1 MLSRNPTLRIW
12 CFRQYLPPLEKIK
25 QLPVKSLTVTKGLQ
39 KILESLEKP
48 LRFAASTN
56 FQNINKVKDLDKVIE
71 DITLRAL
78 SLKLSEK
85 EATILKSLRQS
96 FGAYNRLQL
105 NGKKKLITDS
115 LGLISGLKGFGGY
128 SLDENLANREAPGP
142 TADFTDL
149 SEISIQ
155 YVKGVGP
162 RVAELLSRKGIKTVE
177 DALNYFPRKYDDRRS
192 IKRISTL
199 EPNAR
204 QTVMGKIVLSGPVRS
219 RSRGIYQVIVSDG
232 TGTLALSWYQYN
244 PKYLKATYKKG
255 YTVILSGDVTLNR
268 YNNMLQ
274 IVHPNPDD
282 VEIFE
287 DIEGV
292 EKDMLNFNRIVP
304 IYPLTE
310 GIKQRRIRKIESLVL
325 DNYAKSLFDYVPY
338 DVRNRNHLIGIEQAI
353 SRVHFPS
360 DSDNLVDL
368 SDKSSVYDSLPHRTV
383 SFNEFFLLEVGLALK
398 KRDISNMPG
407 ISFNPTGSL
416 TKRLLS
422 GIPFELTSAQSR
434 VLSEIETDMRADRPM
449 NRLLQGDVRS
459 GKTVVALLSMLKA
472 VESGYQAALMAPT
485 EILAEQH
492 LRSVLKYVDGFGIR
506 VVLLKSAQSRN
517 EKEANY
523 DAISS
528 GDANIVIGTHALL
541 QGSVEFRNLGFAVI
555 DEQHRFGVIQRA
567 LLRSKGRNPDVLV
580 MTATP
585 IPRTLAM
592 TVYGD
597 LDVSV
602 LDEMPPHQHS
612 IKTHVFF
619 EEKGSRDNV
628 YELVRQ
634 EMIKGR
640 QAYIVYPLI
649 EESESPDHRDLRFAT
664 KMFDELKNDVFPEF
678 RLGLLHGRMRTEDK
692 NEVMNRFI
700 SHKIDILVATTVVEV
715 GMDIPN
721 ATVMVIENSE
731 RYGLS
736 QLHQLRGRV
745 GRGQHES
752 ICVLVSAAKR
762 SVDAHKRLSILKGT
776 SDGFKIAE
784 ADLMIRGPGEFIG
797 TRQSGLP
804 EFRFANLLR
813 DARILGE
820 ARSEAFNVVREDPT
834 LAKYPRLLKEV
845 LKRWGESLELA
856 SIS

>member
-1 MLSRNPTLRIW
+1 VTES
-12 CFRQYLPPLEKIK
+12 LE
-25 QLPVKSLTVTKGLQ
+25 
-39 KILESLEKP
+39 KILESLERP
-48 LRFAASTN
+48 LRFASRTN
-56 FQNINKVKDLDKVIE
+56 FQNIHKVKDLDKVVE

-78 SLKLSEK
+78 ALDLREN
-85 EATILKSLRQS
+85 EVRMLKSLMES

-105 NGKKKLITDS
+105 AGKKKLIVDA
-115 LGLISGLKGFGGY
+115 LGLIAGLKGFDEY
-128 SLDENLANREAPGP
+128 PVAENLASRKTNSATP
-142 TADFTDL
+142 DKMDV
-149 SEISIQ
+149 SQISIQ
-155 YVKGVGP
+155 FVKGVGP
-162 RVAELLSRKGIKTVE
+162 RIAGILSRKGIKTVE
-177 DALNYFPRKYDDRRS
+177 DALNYFPRKYEDRRN

-199 EPNAR
+199 KLDTR
-204 QTVMGKIVLSGPVRS
+204 QTVMGKIVLSGVVKS

-244 PKYLKATYKKG
+244 PKYLRATYKKG

-268 YNNMLQ
+268 YNKTLQ
-274 IVHPNPDD
+274 IVHPSPDD
-282 VEIFE
+282 VEVFE
-287 DIEGV
+287 DIEGI

-325 DNYAKSLFDYVPY
+325 DTYAKSLFDYVPY
-338 DVRNRNHLIGIEQAI
+338 EVRKRNRLIGIDQAVP
-353 SRVHFPS
+353 RVHFPGN
-360 DSDNLVDL
+360 SDNPVDL
-368 SDKSSVYDSLPHRTV
+368 LDTSSIYNSLPHRTV

-398 KRDISNMPG
+398 KRDVSKMPG
-407 ISFNPTGSL
+407 ISFNPTGRL
-416 TKRLLS
+416 TEKLLLEL
-422 GIPFELTSAQSR
+422 PFRLTSAQSR
-434 VLSEIETDMRADRPM
+434 VLSEIETDMRVDRPM
-449 NRLLQGDVRS
+449 NRLLQGDVGS

-506 VVLLKSAQSRN
+506 VVLLTSAQSRN
-517 EKEANY
+517 EKESSY

-528 GDANIVIGTHALL
+528 GDAKIVIGTHALL
-541 QGSVEFRNLGFAVI
+541 QGKVEFRDLGFVVI

-567 LLRSKGRNPDVLV
+567 LLRSKGKNPDVLV

-602 LDEMPPHQHS
+602 LDEMPPHQRS
-612 IKTHVFF
+612 IKTFVFF
-619 EEKGSRDNV
+619 EEKGARDKA
-628 YELVRQ
+628 YDLLRQ
-634 EMIKGR
+634 EVVKGR

-664 KMFDELKNDVFPEF
+664 RMFDELKEDVFPEF
-678 RLGLLHGRMRTEDK
+678 RLGLLHGRMKTEDK
-692 NEVMNRFI
+692 NEVMNKFI
-700 SHKIDILVATTVVEV
+700 SRRIDILVATTVVEV
-715 GMDIPN
+715 GVDVPN
-721 ATVMVIENSE
+721 AAVMVIENSE

-745 GRGQHES
+745 GRGEHES
-752 ICVLVSAAKR
+752 ICILISAVKR
-762 SVDAHKRLSILKGT
+762 SVDAHKRLSILQGT

-813 DARILGE
+813 DAKILGE
-820 ARSEAFNVVREDPT
+820 ARNEAFNIVRKDPI
-834 LAKYPRLLKEV
+834 LANYPRLYEEV
-845 LKRWGESLELA
+845 LKKWGESLDLA
-856 SIS
+856 GIS

>member
-1 MLSRNPTLRIW
+1 MT
-12 CFRQYLPPLEKIK
+12 E
-25 QLPVKSLTVTKGLQ
+25 GLQ

-48 LRFAASTN
+48 LRFAARTN
-56 FQNINKVKDLDKVIE
+56 FQNIGKVKDLDKVIE

-78 SLKLSEK
+78 SLNLSEK
-85 EATILKSLRQS
+85 EVATLKSLRES

-115 LGLISGLKGFGGY
+115 LTLIGGLKGSRAYTF
-128 SLDENLANREAPGP
+128 DDNLPTSEASRP
-142 TADFTDL
+142 TADDADL

-162 RVAELLSRKGIKTVE
+162 RIAELLSKKGVKTIE
-177 DALNYFPRKYDDRRS
+177 DALNYFPRKYEDRRN
-192 IKRISTL
+192 IKRISML
-199 EPNAR
+199 EPNTR
-204 QTVMGKIVLSGPVRS
+204 QTVMGKIIVSGTVKS
-219 RSRGIYQVIVSDG
+219 RSWGIYQVIVSDG
-232 TGTLALSWYQYN
+232 TGTLALSWYQYS
-244 PKYLKATYKKG
+244 PRYLKATYKKG
-255 YTVILSGDVTLNR
+255 YTVILSGDVTINR
-268 YNNMLQ
+268 YNNTLQ
-274 IVHPNPDD
+274 IVHPSPDD
-282 VEIFE
+282 VEVFE

-338 DVRNRNHLIGIEQAI
+338 EVRKRNHLMGIDQAI
-353 SRVHFPS
+353 LRVHFPG

-368 SDKSSVYDSLPHRTV
+368 SDKSSVYDSLAHRTV

-398 KRDISNMPG
+398 KRDISKMPG
-407 ISFNPTGSL
+407 ISFNPTGAL
-416 TKRLLS
+416 TERLLS
-422 GIPFELTSAQSR
+422 DLPFELTSAQSR
-434 VLSEIETDMRADRPM
+434 VLAEIETDMKADRPM
-449 NRLLQGDVRS
+449 NRLLQGDVGS
-459 GKTVVALLSMLKA
+459 GKTVVALLAMLKA
-472 VESGYQAALMAPT
+472 VESGYQAAIMAPT

-492 LRSVLKYVDGFGIR
+492 LRSILKYVDGFGIR

-528 GDANIVIGTHALL
+528 GDANIIIGTHALL
-541 QGSVEFRNLGFAVI
+541 QENVEFRNLGFVVI

-567 LLRSKGRNPDVLV
+567 LLRSKGKNPDVLV

-602 LDEMPPHQHS
+602 LDEMPPHQRS
-612 IKTHVFF
+612 IKTLLFF
-619 EEKGSRDNV
+619 EEKGARDNV
-628 YELVRQ
+628 YELVRR
-634 EMIKGR
+634 EVIKGR

-664 KMFDELKNDVFPEF
+664 KMFDELKKDVFPEF
-678 RLGLLHGRMRTEDK
+678 RLGLLHGRMKTEEK
-692 NEVMNRFI
+692 NDVMNEFI
-700 SHKIDILVATTVVEV
+700 SHQIDILVATTVVEV

-745 GRGQHES
+745 GRGHHES
-752 ICVLVSAAKR
+752 VCILVSAAKR
-762 SVDAHKRLSILKGT
+762 SVDAHKRLSILKST
-776 SDGFKIAE
+776 TDGFKIAE

-820 ARSEAFNVVREDPT
+820 ARSEAFNVVKEDPT
-834 LAKYPRLLKEV
+834 LANYPRLLREV
-845 LKRWGESLELA
+845 LKRWGESLDLA

>member
-1 MLSRNPTLRIW
+1 
-12 CFRQYLPPLEKIK
+12 
-25 QLPVKSLTVTKGLQ
+25 VTEGLQ

-48 LRFAASTN
+48 LRFASRTN
-56 FQNINKVKDLDKVIE
+56 FHNIHKVKDLDKVVE

-78 SLKLSEK
+78 SLDLSEK
-85 EATILKSLRQS
+85 EVAMLKSLRES

-105 NGKKKLITDS
+105 DDKKKLIMDS
-115 LGLISGLKGFGGY
+115 LGLITRLKGFDDY
-128 SLDENLANREAPGP
+128 PVDETLATPEVHSPAP
-142 TADFTDL
+142 DKMDI
-149 SEISIQ
+149 SQISIQ

-162 RVAELLSRKGIKTVE
+162 RIAELLSRRGIKTVE
-177 DALNYFPRKYDDRRS
+177 DALNYFPRRYEDRRN

-199 EPNAR
+199 KPNTR
-204 QTVMGKIVLSGPVRS
+204 QTVMGKIVLSGVVRS

-232 TGTLALSWYQYN
+232 TGTLALSWYQYS

-268 YNNMLQ
+268 YNNTLQ
-274 IVHPNPDD
+274 IVHPSPDD
-282 VEIFE
+282 VEVFD
-287 DIEGV
+287 DIEGI

-325 DNYAKSLFDYVPY
+325 DTYAKSLFDYVPY
-338 DVRNRNHLIGIEQAI
+338 EVRKRNHLIGIDQAI
-353 SRVHFPS
+353 SRVHFPIN
-360 DSDNLVDL
+360 SDNPVDL
-368 SDKSSVYDSLPHRTV
+368 SDTSSIYNSLPHRTV

-398 KRDISNMPG
+398 KRDVSKMPG
-407 ISFNPTGSL
+407 ISFNPTGEL
-416 TKRLLS
+416 TKKLLL
-422 GIPFELTSAQSR
+422 GLPFKLTSAQSR
-434 VLSEIETDMRADRPM
+434 VLSEIETDMRGDRPM
-449 NRLLQGDVRS
+449 NRLLQGDVGS
-459 GKTVVALLSMLKA
+459 GKTMVALLSMLKA

-492 LRSVLKYVDGFGIR
+492 LRSVLKYVDGFGIK
-506 VVLLKSAQSRN
+506 VVLLKSAQTRN
-517 EKEANY
+517 EKESKY

-541 QGSVEFRNLGFAVI
+541 QGKVEFRELGFVVI

-567 LLRSKGRNPDVLV
+567 LLRSKGKNPDVLV

-597 LDVSV
+597 LDVSI
-602 LDEMPPHQHS
+602 LDEMPPHQQS
-612 IKTHVFF
+612 VKTFVFF
-619 EEKGSRDNV
+619 EEKGARDKA
-628 YELVRQ
+628 YDLVRQ
-634 EMIKGR
+634 EVTKGR

-649 EESESPDHRDLRFAT
+649 EESESPDHRELRFAT
-664 KMFDELKNDVFPEF
+664 KMFDELKEDVFPEF
-678 RLGLLHGRMRTEDK
+678 RLGLLHGRMKTEDK
-692 NEVMNRFI
+692 NEVMKGFI
-700 SHKIDILVATTVVEV
+700 SCQIDILVATTVVEV
-715 GMDIPN
+715 GVDVPN

-745 GRGQHES
+745 GRGEHES
-752 ICVLVSAAKR
+752 ICILISAARR
-762 SVDAHKRLSILKGT
+762 SVDAHQRLSILKGT
-776 SDGFKIAE
+776 SDGFRIAE

-820 ARSEAFNVVREDPT
+820 ARNEAFNIIREDPT
-834 LAKYPRLLKEV
+834 LANYPRLFKEV

-856 SIS
+856 GIS